1 MKLESVQQAPS
12 EKYQLTISNF
22 LGTWSSLFI
31 LLLNLRTL
39 PTYLVRLQVH
49 LRTVLWKTFRANRNN
64 VRGETKERELPRRG
78 QVLTLKWLSTSKR
91 TIYRRFVTMTNYGII
106 PPSTIKSSSSTQD
119 VSGVA
124 LRWSWGWKVGIS
136 MWNER
141 KIRTTW
147 GRFVASDTH
156 NLSEMTIRIS
166 LHEFPH

>member
-1 MKLESVQQAPS
+1 MYNRLPPKNISSQSVTFWERGLVCLSSSWICAHCPHIWLDY
-12 EKYQLTISNF
+12 KYI
-22 LGTWSSLFI
+22 I
-31 LLLNLRTL
+31 
-39 PTYLVRLQVH
+39 
-49 LRTVLWKTFRANRNN
+49 RTVLWKTFRANRNN